1 MSEESFSVRGGP
13 LRRVQVIVNPAAGK
27 DQPILKTVNAA
38 LQTSGVEWDLS
49 VTKDAGDAH
58 RLAQEAAE
66 AGADLVIV
74 NGGDGTVMEAASGL
88 VSTETSLAII
98 PGGTANVMAA
108 ELGIPTS
115 LEESVTLA
123 LNPKAQVR
131 PVDMGKIGEHWF
143 LLRAG
148 MGLEAAMV
156 EGADREMKDRFG
168 VLAYGLSALQ
178 AMSDP
183 PIARYHLTIDGQA
196 VESEGL
202 TCFIANSGTMG
213 RPGLNLAPGID
224 VSDGML
230 DVVVVT
236 RADLPGLLALAASV
250 VGGSENPNTL
260 QRWQAREIYV
270 EAEPPQ
276 TVQVDGELIGQTPIT
291 ARVIPHAVRIIVPP
305 AVAS

>member
-1 MSEESFSVRGGP
+1 
-13 LRRVQVIVNPAAGK
+13 
-27 DQPILKTVNAA
+27 
-38 LQTSGVEWDLS
+38 
-49 VTKDAGDAH
+49 
-58 RLAQEAAE
+58 
-66 AGADLVIV
+66 
-74 NGGDGTVMEAASGL
+74 
-88 VSTETSLAII
+88 VSTKTALAII

-108 ELGIPTS
+108 ELGIPPG

-123 LNPKAQVR
+123 LNPEARVR
-131 PVDMGKIGEHWF
+131 PVDMGRIGEHWF

-178 AMSDP
+178 ALSDP
-183 PIARYHLTIDGQA
+183 PIARYHLTVDGQA

-213 RPGLNLAPGID
+213 MPGLNLAPGID

-260 QRWQAREIYV
+260 QRWQAREVYV
-270 EAEPPQ
+270 EADPPQ

-291 ARVIPHAVRIIVPP
+291 ARVIPHAIRIIVPP
-305 AVAS
+305 AAAS